1 MLSARTGLYPQS
13 GAESLIQIKRAW
25 LPRALVGTTALV
37 ATGTSA
43 CRSSFELEARST
55 QNAPQSGLN
64 QKSPEFVLVDR
75 PPPQTP
81 SATARADDARKPTG
95 SLSLPSPGDLGRLVI
110 LTDTFDG
117 ELSLPED
124 LNAALAQQTEAL
136 PSPGHCALFTA
147 LDSAAPQE
155 AHSGASSLSFRV
167 ALPQAPSGG
176 ETPAATAFAPRPVVL
191 MSPFSKDTAPRPVGW
206 ALPDRSGRFSCK
218 GMASSPNL
226 SFDDDTMLTR
236 LDAPASGAPALS
248 SPEQVYVL
256 PQKATLVV
264 NTGATKDTPLL
275 LRVAFSEAGLRRW
288 PDQPEAQERPQG
300 SNPDQQTSF
309 STPPSRG
316 KGWSWRQINQ
326 SPSTGLRVHS
336 YYRPTFLV
344 RRASLRL
351 ELTPGSYILA
361 FIDPQTHNL
370 CLIERR
376 LLPGQT
382 EEASCPQAPAAN
394 SGSDSVDQLLWPRS
408 LQARQTPD
416 SFFDLVKLREANLPM
431 AELTRRD
438 DGIFVAKDPKQNG
451 QRRQAYRS
459 DVTPL
464 WSTPEEPIFL
474 EGSYAPVA
482 GPGPAAESSLRA
494 YLAGTELPALAISG
508 WLPGLLSTEQDS
520 KNSPLLMQTRLMSNL
535 SKMPNADSLLTLVTN
550 GVTLHWKTIEP
561 RSSLAV
567 APPDGIVAVTLRI
580 PPLNLTEYIE
590 THINGRLWSRRVIN
604 RGNPKKPLDVALE
617 ERVDQ
622 NKDFILS
629 LYAWGRG
636 YLPEFIFGQPQLRPL
651 ALLSRVCFDVNKNG
665 ICDQH

>member
-25 LPRALVGTTALV
+25 LPRTLVGTAALV

-43 CRSSFELEARST
+43 CRSPSELEDRSS

-81 SATARADDARKPTG
+81 SATARADDAQTPTG
-95 SLSLPSPGDLGRLVI
+95 SLSLPSPDDLGHLVI
-110 LTDTFDG
+110 LTDTFG
-117 ELSLPED
+117 GKLSLPED
-124 LNAALAQQTEAL
+124 LNAALAQQTESL
-136 PSPGHCALFTA
+136 PSPGQCALFTA
-147 LDSAAPQE
+147 LDSGAPHGTQ
-155 AHSGASSLSFRV
+155 SGAPSLSFRI

-176 ETPAATAFAPRPVVL
+176 ETLAATAFAPRPVVL

-206 ALPDRSGRFSCK
+206 ALPDSSGRFSCK
-218 GMASSPNL
+218 GMASPPNL

-236 LDAPASGAPALS
+236 LEAPASS

-300 SNPDQQTSF
+300 SNPDQQPSF
-309 STPPSRG
+309 SPPPSLG
-316 KGWSWRQINQ
+316 KGWAWRQINQ

-344 RRASLRL
+344 RRASLKL

-376 LLPGQT
+376 LLPGQI
-382 EEASCPQAPAAN
+382 EEASCPPAPATN

-408 LQARQTPD
+408 LQAHQTRE
-416 SFFDLVKLREANLPM
+416 SFFDLVKLREASLPM

-438 DGIFVAKDPKQNG
+438 DALFVGKDPRQIS
-451 QRRQAYRS
+451 QSRQAYRS

-464 WSTPEEPIFL
+464 WSTTEDPIFL
-474 EGSYAPVA
+474 EGSYAVVA
-482 GPGPAAESSLRA
+482 GPVPSAESSVRA
-494 YLAGTELPALAISG
+494 YLAGTELPALALSG
-508 WLPGLLSTEQDS
+508 WLPGLLSTAHDS
-520 KNSPLLMQTRLMSNL
+520 KSSPLLMQTRLMSNV

-550 GVTLHWKTIEP
+550 GVTLNWKTIEP

-567 APPDGIVAVTLRI
+567 APPDGIFAVTVRI

-604 RGNPKKPLDVALE
+604 RGNPKKTLDVALE
-617 ERVDQ
+617 ERIGQ

-636 YLPEFIFGQPQLRPL
+636 YLPEFIFGQPHLRPL